1 MFPSS
6 SVQPHPYRICALV
19 MSSSKMST
27 EQVKQALGF
36 LQSLQ
41 QSGHLGE
48 LLSQLATTSMEKD
61 VGGSMSDAS
70 KRRLDEVSV
79 ASDDF
84 IPINLSEEIE
94 TVEHKDMGPQQMPK
108 LPKSTSLA
116 AVEGSFPPGIESLEH
131 WSTTLCELPKVASLK
146 KTYGQLLKTA
156 ASDPDMK
163 NYLKWILKYKGP
175 SDRTLDL
182 AAFLKASGFE
192 QGQAYFPGGEVRRFG

>member
-84 IPINLSEEIE
+84 
-94 TVEHKDMGPQQMPK
+94 H
-108 LPKSTSLA
+108 
-116 AVEGSFPPGIESLEH
+116 
-131 WSTTLCELPKVASLK
+131 
-146 KTYGQLLKTA
+146 
-156 ASDPDMK
+156 SDQFVGRD
-163 NYLKWILKYKGP
+163 
-175 SDRTLDL
+175 
-182 AAFLKASGFE
+182 
-192 QGQAYFPGGEVRRFG
+192 